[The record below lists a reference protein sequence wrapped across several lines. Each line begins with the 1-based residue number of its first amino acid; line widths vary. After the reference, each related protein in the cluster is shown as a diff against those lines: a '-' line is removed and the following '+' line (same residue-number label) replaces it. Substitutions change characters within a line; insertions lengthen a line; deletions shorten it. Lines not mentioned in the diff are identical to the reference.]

1 MAEQGLFGPSPWEI
15 QQAQG
20 RQQYS
25 DAADFARM
33 NATQRGVMGMYQA
46 GGMLGGMGAEAL
58 GMKNVAVENARRTE
72 QIMGEGDTDWG
83 TSAGLFAK
91 AKQFMD
97 AGDRTTATK
106 LLVKAN
112 EFKRQEAAAALAA
125 RKQDTEDA
133 WKKAVAEREVSVAEK
148 NASAVDSIEVGVK
161 GMPDFRQKI
170 NVKTGVPIGEPYQ
183 IAAGVRVDARGGGGG
198 GSGTAPPKNLTREAR
213 LGWELENG
221 MIDQATYDAAMSASP
236 GGVLRQ
242 KQVAAADSAKS
253 GFDAVERN
261 VSRLYDAKTGVL
273 KPAARSLFGQY
284 AQHRPEI
291 SMSQES
297 VDAKLALEGLTDQVM
312 LANLADAK
320 TRVGQSF
327 GSMQMGE
334 WDKFTQ
340 QLTSLKRGLSE
351 DRAAEAMRD
360 VLNFIKDKRTIL
372 DVALNKPN
380 TISPPATKPQAASD
394 FNSKWAALKSG
405 QSLVGPDGKTYTKK

>member
-1 MAEQGLFGPSPWEI
+1 MIATMMAE
-15 QQAQG
+15 
-20 RQQYS
+20 
-25 DAADFARM
+25 
-33 NATQRGVMGMYQA
+33 V
-46 GGMLGGMGAEAL
+46 
-58 GMKNVAVENARRTE
+58 
-72 QIMGEGDTDWG
+72 
-83 TSAGLFAK
+83 
-91 AKQFMD
+91 
-97 AGDRTTATK
+97 
-106 LLVKAN
+106 
-112 EFKRQEAAAALAA
+112 
-125 RKQDTEDA
+125 
-133 WKKAVAEREVSVAEK
+133 KKAS
-148 NASAVDSIEVGVK
+148 
-161 GMPDFRQKI
+161 
-170 NVKTGVPIGEPYQ
+170 TGG
-183 IAAGVRVDARGGGGG
+183 A
-198 GSGTAPPKNLTREAR
+198 SGTAPPKNLTREAR

-273 KPAARSLFGQY
+273 KPAAQSLFGQY
-284 AQHRPEI
+284 AQYRPEI

-360 VLNFIKDKRTIL
+360 VLKFIKDKRTIL